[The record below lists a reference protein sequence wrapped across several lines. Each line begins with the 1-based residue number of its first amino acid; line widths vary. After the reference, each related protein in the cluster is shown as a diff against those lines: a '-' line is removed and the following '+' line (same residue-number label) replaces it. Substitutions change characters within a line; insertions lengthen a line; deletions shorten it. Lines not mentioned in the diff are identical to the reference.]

1 MLGQGLS
8 RDTRFVSTST
18 ERHRHMKRSESINE
32 LAAALAK
39 AQAEMTAAPT
49 DSTNPHYGSAYADLE
64 SCWRTCR
71 GPLSKNGLSVVQG
84 VAATERGVLVTT
96 LLLHASGQ
104 WIEDELE
111 MTPRDRSPQ
120 AAGSATTYAR
130 RYSLMAMVGLAPGPS
145 DDDRDDDGNR
155 ATMSPRAPAPQPA
168 PRAPQTN
175 KPAAP
180 QEETPLQRL
189 SKVVQAKGVQAETR
203 AYAKEAYGV
212 EDATKLKP
220 QQVAELINL
229 VERGGI
235 KPRAVQEQPTWNPD
249 DFEPGSTG

>member
-1 MLGQGLS
+1 
-8 RDTRFVSTST
+8 
-18 ERHRHMKRSESINE
+18 MKRSETINE
-32 LAAALAK
+32 LASALAK
-39 AQAEMTAAPT
+39 AQAEMTAASS
-49 DSTNPHYGSAYADLE
+49 DSTNPHYGSSYADLE

-84 VAATERGVLVTT
+84 VAATERGGILVTT

-111 MTPRDRSPQ
+111 LLPRDKSPQ
-120 AAGSATTYAR
+120 SAGSAATYGR
-130 RYSLMAMVGLAPGPS
+130 RYSLMAMVGIAPGPS
-145 DDDRDDDGNR
+145 DEDRDDDGNR
-155 ATMSPRAPAPQPA
+155 ATFAPRPQQAAPAPRQQA
-168 PRAPQTN
+168 QQTN
-175 KPAAP
+175 KPAPPA
-180 QEETPLQRL
+180 EETPLQRL

-235 KPRAVQEQPTWNPD
+235 KPRSVQEQPMWNPD
-249 DFEPGSTG
+249 ELEPGSMG